1 MTIFFPSV
9 AESVENGVDFLA
21 FGQDA
26 RLWVPCDLAVRL
38 TRNQQI
44 IDMFSTM
51 GVNHAAKENCMI
63 YCVNRVLG
71 GQKNI
76 LVKEI

>member
-1 MTIFFPSV
+1 MFWMTIFFPSV

-38 TRNQQI
+38 TRN
-44 IDMFSTM
+44 
-51 GVNHAAKENCMI
+51 
-63 YCVNRVLG
+63 
-71 GQKNI
+71 
-76 LVKEI
+76 